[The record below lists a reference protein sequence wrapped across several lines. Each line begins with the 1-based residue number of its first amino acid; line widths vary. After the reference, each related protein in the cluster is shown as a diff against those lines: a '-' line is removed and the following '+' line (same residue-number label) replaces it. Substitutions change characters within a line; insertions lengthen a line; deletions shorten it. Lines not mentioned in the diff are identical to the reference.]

1 MSNKRYRRLGAA
13 VNTVARLSPKL
24 AGRVAARLFIQP
36 RRFDPQPAEAAYLA
50 EARRLRVGFDPPL
63 VGYRWA
69 SGPAATSPGRARV
82 LLIHGWE
89 SYAARWTPL
98 ARRLVEEGAEVVAF
112 DGPAAGRSGGRIT
125 PFNLYVRAAAAVER
139 AHGPFDAF
147 VGHSLGG
154 GVAAQL
160 AARLEESRRPD
171 RAVVM
176 ACFDESEHV
185 FDRYHDM
192 LGLNSR
198 VRAAFDA
205 RIGRVVERLTSDT
218 IRDYSNT
225 AALSQLGEDVAG
237 LVVHSRDDGVAPV
250 CEAEALHAAWP
261 GARLVVYDDE
271 GHGLYGERVL
281 HEVAEFVL
289 GGTPVPKLKPPPSPR
304 RHTGREH
311 PGRAGR

>member
-1 MSNKRYRRLGAA
+1 MSKKRYRRLGAA

-24 AGRVAARLFIQP
+24 AGRVATRLFIQP
-36 RRFDPQPAEAAYLA
+36 RRFEPKPEEAAYLHEA
-50 EARRLRVGFDPPL
+50 ELLRVGFEPPL
-63 VGYRWA
+63 AGYRWA
-69 SGPAATSPGRARV
+69 PGACHHPRGRV

-98 ARRLVEEGAEVVAF
+98 ARRLVREGFAVYAF

-139 AHGPFDAF
+139 AHGPFDAY

-160 AARLEESRRPD
+160 AARLPAQRRPTK
-171 RAVVM
+171 AVVM

-185 FDRYHDM
+185 FDRYHKM

-198 VRAAFDA
+198 VRSAFDA

-218 IRDYSNT
+218 VRDYSNT
-225 AALSQLGEDVAG
+225 AALRQVGGDILG
-237 LVVHSRDDGVAPV
+237 LVVHSRDDAVAPV
-250 CEAEALHAAWP
+250 HEAEALHAAWP
-261 GARLVVYDDE
+261 GARLLLYDDE
-271 GHGLYGERVL
+271 GHGLYGKQVVD
-281 HEVAEFVL
+281 EVSDF
-289 GGTPVPKLKPPPSPR
+289 LKS
-304 RHTGREH
+304 
-311 PGRAGR
+311 

>member
-1 MSNKRYRRLGAA
+1 MSKKRYRRLGAA
-13 VNTVARLSPKL
+13 VNTVARLSPRL

-36 RRFDPQPAEAAYLA
+36 RRFAPKPAEAAYLA
-50 EARRLRVGFDPPL
+50 EAERLHVGFDPPL
-63 VGYRWA
+63 VGYRW
-69 SGPAATSPGRARV
+69 SPGVDESPRRRV

-89 SYAARWTPL
+89 SYAARWSPL
-98 ARRLVEEGAEVVAF
+98 ARRLVRQGAEVIAF

-139 AHGPFDAF
+139 DHGPFDAF

-160 AARLEESRRPD
+160 AARLEETRRPE

-185 FDRYHDM
+185 FDRYHAM

-198 VRAAFDA
+198 VRRAFDA

-225 AALSQLGEDVAG
+225 AALARIGEDVAG

-250 CEAEALHAAWP
+250 REAEALHAAWP
-261 GARLVVYDDE
+261 GARLVVYEEE
-271 GHGLYGERVL
+271 GHGLYGEQVVD
-281 HEVAEFVL
+281 EVAEFVL
-289 GGTPVPKLKPPPSPR
+289 GAAPVPA
-304 RHTGREH
+304 H
-311 PGRAGR
+311 GRAEASRAADNCRRTHPKRV